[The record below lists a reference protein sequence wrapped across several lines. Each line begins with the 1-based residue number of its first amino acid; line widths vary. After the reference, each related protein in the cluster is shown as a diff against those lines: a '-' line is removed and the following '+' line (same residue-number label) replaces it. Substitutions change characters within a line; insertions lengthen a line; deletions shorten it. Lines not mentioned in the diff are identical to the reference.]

1 MPGAAVRPRT
11 RRRNLVVWSSTT
23 GPAGWHGVGR
33 HGVGWHGVA
42 WQGAPAFARPARAT
56 RLRWLA
62 RTGALYAVIG
72 LFRLA
77 RAVRAR
83 RYRTLLLAGTVL
95 MVAGIALPSGMAVI
109 AGTLILLRGVAVTLG
124 VSEPRRRLDGVPR
137 GADFFGF
144 GTRPYP
150 GPPGQNRT

>member
-1 MPGAAVRPRT
+1 MLGTAVRPRT

-23 GPAGWHGVGR
+23 GPAGQHRVSWHGVTGQR
-33 HGVGWHGVA
+33 
-42 WQGAPAFARPARAT
+42 APAFAWPARTT
-56 RLRWLA
+56 RIRLLA

-83 RYRTLLLAGTVL
+83 RHGRLLLAGAVL
-95 MVAGIALPSGMAVI
+95 TAAGIVLPSAMAVI
-109 AGTLILLRGVAVTLG
+109 VGTLIMLRGVAVTLG
-124 VSEPRRRLDGVPR
+124 VSEPRRRLDDAPGQ
-137 GADFFGF
+137 ADFFGF
-144 GTRPYP
+144 GTRSYP

>member
-1 MPGAAVRPRT
+1 MRPRM
-11 RRRNLVVWSSTT
+11 RRRDLVVWSSS
-23 GPAGWHGVGR
+23 ARQGV
-33 HGVGWHGVA
+33 
-42 WQGAPAFARPARAT
+42 PAFTRPPRT
-56 RLRWLA
+56 SRIRRLI

-83 RYRTLLLAGTVL
+83 RHGRLLLAGAVL
-95 MVAGIALPSGMAVI
+95 TAAGIALPSGMAVI

-124 VSEPRRRLDGVPR
+124 VSEPRRPLDDAPGR
-137 GADFFGF
+137 ADFFGF

>member
-1 MPGAAVRPRT
+1 MRPRM

-23 GPAGWHGVGR
+23 GPAGWHG
-33 HGVGWHGVA
+33 
-42 WQGAPAFARPARAT
+42 APVFARPARTARTT
-56 RLRWLA
+56 RIRRLI

-83 RYRTLLLAGTVL
+83 RHGRLLLAGAVL
-95 MVAGIALPSGMAVI
+95 TAAGIVLPSAMAVI

-124 VSEPRRRLDGVPR
+124 VSDRRRRLDGAPG